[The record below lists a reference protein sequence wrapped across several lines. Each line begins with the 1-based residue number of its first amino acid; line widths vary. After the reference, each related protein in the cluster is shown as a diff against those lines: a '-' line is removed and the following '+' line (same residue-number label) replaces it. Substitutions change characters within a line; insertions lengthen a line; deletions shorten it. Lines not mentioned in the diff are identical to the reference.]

1 MRKTLHYKL
10 FISLTVAI
18 LMGIPL
24 FAQISAYHGIVFPY
38 DARSRQLLTF
48 GEISAAIPDAIS
60 GLQINPAGLIYFQNL
75 QFHAALHQEMIKDK
89 LDFNGADSSGANSD
103 HHFYPSGASG
113 SLPFNMFGKEIVV
126 AITGNYVPSAEFD
139 LWETLIE
146 NELLQY
152 EHTQAGN
159 VWNTSFGVSSC
170 LFDNLSIGIS
180 MTKWWGSWSWQDGII
195 LNYANGTGEFK
206 YSGSSFTLGLMH
218 RFKNISL
225 GLSLY
230 SPFTLMK
237 SKQIRIMQGVIET
250 ANDMEQYFT
259 GAARFGILFRAN
271 PQLTFGAGYRYQG
284 RIVIN
289 DQTDSEYLGNV
300 KNTYGES
307 HQISLGIEQTLI
319 FKTRQLPIFMAYQG
333 TQMPK
338 VQNRFFYDQYFSFQ
352 NEKNFSHNVILGSN
366 IQFRSLGLY
375 LSTQWNYRPI
385 KVILNELVPPY
396 S

>member
-1 MRKTLHYKL
+1 
-10 FISLTVAI
+10 
-18 LMGIPL
+18 
-24 FAQISAYHGIVFPY
+24 
-38 DARSRQLLTF
+38 
-48 GEISAAIPDAIS
+48 
-60 GLQINPAGLIYFQNL
+60 
-75 QFHAALHQEMIKDK
+75 
-89 LDFNGADSSGANSD
+89 
-103 HHFYPSGASG
+103 
-113 SLPFNMFGKEIVV
+113 
-126 AITGNYVPSAEFD
+126 
-139 LWETLIE
+139 
-146 NELLQY
+146 
-152 EHTQAGN
+152 
-159 VWNTSFGVSSC
+159 
-170 LFDNLSIGIS
+170 
-180 MTKWWGSWSWQDGII
+180 
-195 LNYANGTGEFK
+195 
-206 YSGSSFTLGLMH
+206 
-218 RFKNISL
+218 
-225 GLSLY
+225 
-230 SPFTLMK
+230 
-237 SKQIRIMQGVIET
+237 MQGVIET